1 MSILDKLNEKLADAS
16 AALDG
21 SNKEVDRIK
30 GELKEAKETRAAHQ
44 DTVNMLANNIREL
57 RDGEFQPGLFDGE
70 AEEADGS

>member
-1 MSILDKLNEKLADAS
+1 MSILDQLNEKLANAS
-16 AALDG
+16 AALDE
-21 SNKEVDRIK
+21 SNKEVERIK
-30 GELKEAKETRAAHQ
+30 RELKAAKDSRSEHQ

>member
-1 MSILDKLNEKLADAS
+1 MSILDQLNEKLANAS
-16 AALDG
+16 ASLDEA
-21 SNKEVDRIK
+21 NKEVDRIK
-30 GELKEAKETRAAHQ
+30 GELKTAKEDRAAHQ